1 MDRTLIKPVAFLDV
15 LVTVAVAVGGLKV
28 PDLVP
33 RGRDPFG
40 QRRGSRTPGDAVA
53 PITIFIFYNCPEGYA
68 RRRSSILRPLKFA
81 LIDGFLQVNFPVLPL
96 WVRGND
102 SFKCLRSES

>member
-15 LVTVAVAVGGLKV
+15 LVTVAVGGLKV

-40 QRRGSRTPGDAVA
+40 QRRGSRTPEDAVA
-53 PITIFIFYNCPEGYA
+53 PITIFILYNRPEGYA

-81 LIDGFLQVNFPVLPL
+81 LIDGFLQFNFPVLPL

-102 SFKCLRSES
+102 SFECLRSKS